1 MTEATA
7 THSAIRSIFTG
18 LGAIVMLA
26 GAVESPAQAASWT
39 VEKLN
44 GAVVYDVEGKPG
56 EALRTADVL
65 AADTAVRTGAAG
77 QAWLRN
83 GNDVLIVGPNAV
95 VEITERLA
103 GSDAALKL
111 HIGRIEAEIDAGSTV
126 SIETPSLLASATAT
140 RFILDAGTIDSTVE
154 VKTGILTVTSFATLE
169 DVAIGAGRKTTVGPE
184 LDTVSVAAATTPSKK
199 QKRRKT
205 FFEAITGL
213 PGEVARSVSRR

>member
-7 THSAIRSIFTG
+7 ARSVIRWIFTG
-18 LGAIVMLA
+18 LGAVVMLA
-26 GAVESPAQAASWT
+26 GAGEGPAQAASWT
-39 VEKLN
+39 VEKLS

-65 AADTAVRTGAAG
+65 AADTAIRTGAAG

-111 HIGRIEAEIDAGSTV
+111 HIGRIEAEIDAGNTV

-169 DVAIGAGRKTTVGPE
+169 DVSIGAGRKTTVGPE

-199 QKRRKT
+199 RKRRKT
-205 FFEAITGL
+205 FLEAITGL